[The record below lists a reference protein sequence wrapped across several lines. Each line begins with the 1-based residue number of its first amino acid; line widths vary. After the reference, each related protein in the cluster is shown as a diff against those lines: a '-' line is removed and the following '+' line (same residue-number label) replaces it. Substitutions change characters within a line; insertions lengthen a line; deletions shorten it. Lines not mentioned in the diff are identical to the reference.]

1 MVQQEIE
8 KRKRGQSRY
17 SGVTPFSSKIKCGSC
32 SAYYGS
38 KVWHSNS
45 KYRRTIYRCNSKYN
59 GEDKCQTPHLNEET
73 IKELF
78 ISAVNILLADKD
90 DIVSA
95 FDFVKD
101 EIFDTAP
108 LEAERDA
115 LHSEMATLSETMQ
128 KAIAENARIAQD
140 QCEYQK
146 RYAELV
152 EQFETAKARFNEV
165 TSKIAD
171 KQTRCRASETFVS
184 ELSQQ
189 NDYITEF
196 DERLWHGLVD
206 YVTVYS
212 ETDIRFKFKD
222 GSEIK
227 A

>member
-1 MVQQEIE
+1 MVQQEIA
-8 KRKRGQSRY
+8 KRKSGQSRY

-32 SAYYGS
+32 LAFYGS

-78 ISAVNILLADKD
+78 ISAVNILLEDKD

-95 FDFVKD
+95 FDLVKD
-101 EIFDTAP
+101 EVFDTAP
-108 LEAERDA
+108 LEAERNA
-115 LHSEMATLSETMQ
+115 LHGEMAVISETMQ
-128 KAIAENARIAQD
+128 KAIAENARIAQN
-140 QCEYQK
+140 QNEYQK
-146 RYAELV
+146 QYAELV
-152 EQFETAKARFNEV
+152 EQFETTKARFDEV
-165 TSKIAD
+165 TARVVD
-171 KQTRCRASETFVS
+171 KQNRCRASEAFVS
-184 ELSQQ
+184 ELAKQ

-196 DERLWHGLVD
+196 DEQLWYGLVD
-206 YVTVYS
+206 YVTVYN
-212 ETDIRFKFKD
+212 ETDIRFHFKD

>member
-1 MVQQEIE
+1 MVQQEIA
-8 KRKRGQSRY
+8 KRKSGKSRY

-32 SAYYGS
+32 GTFYGS

-59 GEDKCQTPHLNEET
+59 GEDTCQTPHLNEER

-78 ISAVNILLADKD
+78 IYAVNVLLEEKD

-95 FDFVKD
+95 FYEVKD

-108 LEAERDA
+108 LEAERNA
-115 LHSEMATLSETMQ
+115 LHGEMAVLSETMQ

-140 QCEYQK
+140 QGEYQK
-146 RYAELV
+146 RYSELV
-152 EQFETAKARFNEV
+152 ECFETAKARFEEL
-165 TSKIAD
+165 TAKIAD
-171 KQTRCRASETFVS
+171 KQTRCKASEAFIF
-184 ELSQQ
+184 ELAQQ
-189 NDYITEF
+189 KDYIAEF

-206 YVTVYS
+206 YVTVSS

-227 A
+227 V